1 MAASADVDTAAAP
14 LRTSSA
20 ELAVAAEQTWAD
32 AGERLR
38 GVNIS
43 EKYLEL
49 KEREL
54 QKWVS
59 DGRRSAG

>member
-1 MAASADVDTAAAP
+1 MAGEGGQEHPAAMP
-14 LRTSSA
+14 RSTSC
-20 ELAVAAEQTWAD
+20 EDAVAAETQWAD

-43 EKYLEL
+43 EKYLEQ

-54 QKWVS
+54 Q
-59 DGRRSAG
+59 R

>member
-1 MAASADVDTAAAP
+1 MAASAETGNIARLGP
-14 LRTSSA
+14 MSSA
-20 ELAVAAEQTWAD
+20 ELAVKEEEKWAD

-43 EKYLEL
+43 EKFLEQ

-54 QKWVS
+54 QK
-59 DGRRSAG
+59 